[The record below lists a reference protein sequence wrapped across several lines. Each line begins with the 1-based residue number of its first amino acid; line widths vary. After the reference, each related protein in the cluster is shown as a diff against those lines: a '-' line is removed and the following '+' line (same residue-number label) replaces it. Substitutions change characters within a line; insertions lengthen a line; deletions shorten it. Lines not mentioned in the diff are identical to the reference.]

1 MKKQL
6 LSLQRSWIITDKQIN
21 TEHEIV
27 LGRIQLLLG
36 GQADLSVEVHV
47 LSVLCVIRGKAF
59 TLSLLRCQSGPSM
72 HATVGGVGIRGE
84 QGLAF
89 ACGTKKPTT
98 QHGAPPPP
106 RPFTL
111 SQPYRSP
118 TPPSLSLGAGCSSS
132 SLSEVCMAEQWAF
145 YPHEKPG
152 MCLNV
157 AGPGP
162 SLLSVHA
169 LCPLF
174 PPREKQ

>member
-47 LSVLCVIRGKAF
+47 LSVLCVICGKAF

-98 QHGAPPPP
+98 QHGAPPP
-106 RPFTL
+106 L
-111 SQPYRSP
+111 AHS
-118 TPPSLSLGAGCSSS
+118 PSLNPTEAP
-132 SLSEVCMAEQWAF
+132 
-145 YPHEKPG
+145 PHPP
-152 MCLNV
+152 C
-157 AGPGP
+157 P
-162 SLLSVHA
+162 SVLA
-169 LCPLF
+169 APL
-174 PPREKQ
+174 PAYQKYAWRNNGRSIHTRNLECV